1 MREDIAEVCVLGVPD
16 DYWGESVQAVVVLR
30 PGSKLTPEE
39 CALIAASLPNPRKF
53 NSSRPGNYM
62 LKKTKE
68 DPLSYEMR
76 PYISTPTRYTFYGFK
91 EEKEITRTP
100 VWAFLFLEYSKRV
113 CESRITFF
121 MTDEA

>member
-1 MREDIAEVCVLGVPD
+1 MEVYLNSIEMGNGIYGAEAVAREHFHKNA
-16 DYWGESVQAVVVLR
+16 
-30 PGSKLTPEE
+30 SKLTPEE

-62 LKKTKE
+62 LKRQKKIL
-68 DPLSYEMR
+68 LSYEMR